1 MYNSES
7 QLSEVPYKW
16 KFSRDLFQERRLI
29 REMKYWSPVAIREIK
44 ICEIKN
50 ESLFVKHC
58 IFHERALIFNPQKI
72 TTYTVAQSCI

>member
-1 MYNSES
+1 MYNSEF

-44 ICEIKN
+44 IHDIEN
-50 ESLFVKHC
+50 ESPFVK
-58 IFHERALIFNPQKI
+58 
-72 TTYTVAQSCI
+72 YTILENNHIYGSPNRPLPISTKKAQ